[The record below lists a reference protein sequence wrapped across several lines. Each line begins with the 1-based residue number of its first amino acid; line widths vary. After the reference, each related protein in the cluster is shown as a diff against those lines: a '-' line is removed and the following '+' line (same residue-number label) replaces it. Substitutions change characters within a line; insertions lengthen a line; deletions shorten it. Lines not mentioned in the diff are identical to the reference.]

1 MPYQSQRRRGGS
13 NVRER
18 AKVLR
23 SCDVQGCSRPRVW
36 TTSRCYQHN
45 LKNTRHGKPTARAIK
60 KSEWAPY
67 RKLARALFKKNEG
80 HEALVAADEF
90 MAQLLTPGPER
101 SPKRNGPGAAE
112 YHLQIELARLK
123 KAAVTPRQAL
133 EAAVAV
139 WLLALEQP
147 ATLPDDIRLTKA
159 LGNAVLRIA
168 KLRKREI
175 WVNGKQSLRTR
186 PPAGGA
192 LDLLGRKIRDHL
204 GVLVLHLEKLI
215 AADRQTLN
223 EELSKSKEP
232 PKKPRPFRVLIRR
245 KQSTETEIPEVP
257 LDAIH

>member
-1 MPYQSQRRRGGS
+1 MSYRRRGGLDA
-13 NVRER
+13 RER
-18 AKVLR
+18 AKVIR
-23 SCDVQGCSRPRVW
+23 PCDVRGCPKARVW
-36 TTSRCYQHN
+36 TTSRCKKHN
-45 LKNTRHGKPTARAIK
+45 LNNTWHGRPKAHAVQK
-60 KSEWAPY
+60 KAWKPY
-67 RKLARALFKKNEG
+67 RKLVRKLFRRNK
-80 HEALVAADEF
+80 HLDVLAAADEF

-101 SPKRNGPGAAE
+101 RPKRNGPGAAE
-112 YHLQIELARLK
+112 YHLQIELTRLK
-123 KAAVTPRQAL
+123 TAGVTPRAAL
-133 EAAVAV
+133 EAAMAV

-175 WVNGKQSLRTR
+175 RADGKQDLRTR
-186 PPAGGA
+186 QPAGGA
-192 LDLLGRKIRDHL
+192 LDLLGTKIREHL
-204 GVLVLHLEKLI
+204 GVLVFHVEKLI
-215 AADRQTLN
+215 ASDRQTLN